1 MSELTSAP
9 PLPRLARLAEQLAPW
24 LLAASLVVLAAAS
37 LIGLVFAPA
46 DWRQGETVRIL
57 YVHVSAAWMSLF
69 CWGILAAAGVA
80 VLWRRCVFSAAVFEA
95 TAWAGFWF
103 TALALIT
110 GSIWGRAI
118 WGLWWAWDARLV
130 SELILLFL
138 YLGTL
143 SLPVAL
149 QDRFAGVRTASILA
163 LVGLVHLP
171 IIKFSVV
178 WWISLHQTS
187 SVFAGGESRLP
198 EAFLVPLVLMALA
211 YLLLYGTLV
220 CLRAPVGYRRLAP
233 IHHRETHGETYGETH
248 KETHKET
255 HGEREA

>member
-1 MSELTSAP
+1 MSETLP
-9 PLPRLARLAEQLAPW
+9 PPKLVLLSLRLAPW
-24 LLAASLVVLAAAS
+24 LLAATLALGGVAS
-37 LIGLVFAPA
+37 LASLLFSPA

-69 CWGILAAAGVA
+69 CWLVLAGAGVA
-80 VLWRRCVFSAAVFEA
+80 VLWRRCIFSAAVFEA

-138 YLGTL
+138 YLGAL
-143 SLPVAL
+143 SLPAAL
-149 QDRFAGVRTASILA
+149 ENRFAGIRAASILA

-187 SVFAGGESRLP
+187 SVFARGESRLP
-198 EAFLVPLVLMALA
+198 NEFFAPLLLMALT

-220 CLRAPVGYRRLAP
+220 CLRTPVAYQRFLATP
-233 IHHRETHGETYGETH
+233 LVALPSAALPSAAADDGDNS
-248 KETHKET
+248 
-255 HGEREA
+255 